1 MGVKLGSFAGLD
13 RSRRQPPLQ
22 SPNLRDVDGRE
33 DGRKRVPQ
41 EKRRGVRGKFGASGL
56 KNPHPAK
63 RLLFPTSQMP
73 KDTR

>member
-1 MGVKLGSFAGLD
+1 MGVSPAWIEVDASHLCNPPILGMW
-13 RSRRQPPLQ
+13 
-22 SPNLRDVDGRE
+22 NGRE